1 MGLNPKLW
9 NGKRVLV
16 TGHTGFKGSWLTLI
30 LKELGAEVIGLAL
43 PPEGPRSLYVDAGIS
58 HELLSETIQD
68 IRDEFAVRRAI
79 EGMDPDYV
87 FHLAA
92 QAYVG
97 RSLRDPLESIATN
110 VIGTANV
117 LKPALASKTVLG
129 VTIITTDKVYENL
142 GAKDP
147 FRETDKL
154 GGLDPYSAS
163 KAASEIIVASM
174 SATCNALKIPVT
186 TVRAGNVIGGGDWG
200 EERLVPDLVR
210 ALNGNSKLIIRN
222 PNATRPWQFVLDC
235 LYGYLLVAQS
245 HLEERGDVPNSV
257 NFGPDESLSVTEL
270 VRLFEA
276 AFGRKIELE
285 ESKSTFPESEWLRL
299 DSSLARAYFGWES
312 SISAAQAVS
321 QTANWYSK
329 FESGVDAKELMRAEI
344 LKYKVGK
351 W

>member
-58 HELLSETIQD
+58 HELLSETTQD

-97 RSLRDPLESIATN
+97 KSLRDPIESIATN

-142 GAKDP
+142 GAKEP

-245 HLEERGDVPNSV
+245 HMEERGDVPNSV

-270 VRLFEA
+270 VRLL
-276 AFGRKIELE
+276 KLPLE
-285 ESKSTFPESEWLRL
+285 GKSSWKNQNRLSLRVN
-299 DSSLARAYFGWES
+299 G
-312 SISAAQAVS
+312 
-321 QTANWYSK
+321 
-329 FESGVDAKELMRAEI
+329 
-344 LKYKVGK
+344 
-351 W
+351 

>member
-79 EGMDPDYV
+79 EGIDPDYV

-92 QAYVG
+92 QAYVR
-97 RSLRDPLESIATN
+97 RSLSNPLESIATN
-110 VIGTANV
+110 VIGTTNV

-142 GAKDP
+142 GAKEP

-200 EERLVPDLVR
+200 KERLVPDLVR

-245 HLEERGDVPNSV
+245 HMEERGDVPNSV

-276 AFGRKIELE
+276 AFGRKIVLE

-312 SISAAQAVS
+312 SFSAAQAVS

>member
-92 QAYVG
+92 QAYVR

-142 GAKDP
+142 GAKEP

-174 SATCNALKIPVT
+174 SATCNPLKIPVT

-245 HLEERGDVPNSV
+245 HMEERGDVPNSV

-312 SISAAQAVS
+312 SFSAAQAVS

>member
-92 QAYVG
+92 QAYVR

-117 LKPALASKTVLG
+117 LKPALASKAVLG

-142 GAKDP
+142 GAKEP

-245 HLEERGDVPNSV
+245 HMEERGDVPNSV

-285 ESKSTFPESEWLRL
+285 ASKSTFPESEWLRL
-299 DSSLARAYFGWES
+299 DSSLARAYFGWKS
-312 SISAAQAVS
+312 SFSAAQAVS

-329 FESGVDAKELMRAEI
+329 FESGVDAKELMGAEI

>member
-58 HELLSETIQD
+58 HELLSETTQD

-97 RSLRDPLESIATN
+97 KSLRDPIESIATN

-142 GAKDP
+142 GAKEP

-245 HLEERGDVPNSV
+245 HMEERGDVPNSV

-312 SISAAQAVS
+312 SFSAAQAVS

>member
-43 PPEGPRSLYVDAGIS
+43 PPEGPRSLYVDAGIG

-68 IRDEFAVRRAI
+68 IRDEFAVKREI

-92 QAYVG
+92 QAYVHK
-97 RSLRDPLESIATN
+97 SLRDPLESIATN
-110 VIGTANV
+110 AIGTANV
-117 LKPALASKTVLG
+117 LKPSLASRTVLG

-142 GAKDP
+142 GAKEP
-147 FRETDKL
+147 FKETDKL

-245 HLEERGDVPNSV
+245 HMEEKSDVPNSV
-257 NFGPDESLSVTEL
+257 NFGPDESLSVKEL

-312 SISAAQAVS
+312 SCSAAQAVS

>member
-1 MGLNPKLW
+1 MDLKNDW
-9 NGKRVLV
+9 RGKQVVV
-16 TGHTGFKGSWLTLI
+16 TGHTGFKGSWLTLF

-92 QAYVG
+92 QAYVR

-110 VIGTANV
+110 VTGTANV
-117 LKPALASKTVLG
+117 LKPALTSKTVLG

-142 GAKDP
+142 GAKEP

-245 HLEERGDVPNSV
+245 HMEERGDVPNSV

-270 VRLFEA
+270 VRLFET

-312 SISAAQAVS
+312 SFLAAQAVS

>member
-68 IRDEFAVRRAI
+68 IRDEFAVKREI

-92 QAYVG
+92 QAYVR

-117 LKPALASKTVLG
+117 LKPSLASRTVLG

-142 GAKDP
+142 GAKEP

-200 EERLVPDLVR
+200 EERLVPDIVR

-245 HLEERGDVPNSV
+245 HMEEKSDVPNSV
-257 NFGPDESLSVTEL
+257 NFGPDESLSVSEL

-285 ESKSTFPESEWLRL
+285 ESKSTFPESERLRL

-312 SISAAQAVS
+312 SFSAAQAVS
-321 QTANWYSK
+321 QTANWYSQ
-329 FESGVDAKELMRAEI
+329 FESGVDVKELMRAEI

>member
-79 EGMDPDYV
+79 ERMDPDYV

-92 QAYVG
+92 QAYVR

-117 LKPALASKTVLG
+117 LKPALASKAVLG

-142 GAKDP
+142 GAKEP

-210 ALNGNSKLIIRN
+210 ALNGNSNLIIRN

-245 HLEERGDVPNSV
+245 HMEEKSDVPNSV

-276 AFGRKIELE
+276 AFGRKIELG

-312 SISAAQAVS
+312 SFSAAQAVS
-321 QTANWYSK
+321 QTAKWYSK

>member
-92 QAYVG
+92 QAYVR

-110 VIGTANV
+110 VTGTANV
-117 LKPALASKTVLG
+117 LKPALTSKTVLG

-142 GAKDP
+142 GAKEP

-245 HLEERGDVPNSV
+245 HMEERGDVPNSV

-270 VRLFEA
+270 VRLFET

-312 SISAAQAVS
+312 SFLAAQAVS

>member
-110 VIGTANV
+110 VIGTTNV

-142 GAKDP
+142 GAKEP

-245 HLEERGDVPNSV
+245 HMEERGDVPNSV

-312 SISAAQAVS
+312 SFSAAQAVS

>member
-1 MGLNPKLW
+1 VGLNPKLW

-92 QAYVG
+92 QAYVR

-117 LKPALASKTVLG
+117 LKPAIASKAVLG

-142 GAKDP
+142 GAKEP

-245 HLEERGDVPNSV
+245 HMEEGGDVPNSV

-276 AFGRKIELE
+276 AFGRTIELE

-312 SISAAQAVS
+312 SFSAAQAVS

>member
-68 IRDEFAVRRAI
+68 IRDEFAVKREI

-92 QAYVG
+92 QAYVR

-117 LKPALASKTVLG
+117 LKPSLASRTVLG

-142 GAKDP
+142 GAKEP

-200 EERLVPDLVR
+200 EERLVPDIVR

-245 HLEERGDVPNSV
+245 HMEEKSDVPNSV
-257 NFGPDESLSVTEL
+257 NFGPDESLSVSEL

-285 ESKSTFPESEWLRL
+285 ESKSTFPESERLRL
-299 DSSLARAYFGWES
+299 DSSLARAYFCWES
-312 SISAAQAVS
+312 SFSAAQAVS
-321 QTANWYSK
+321 QTANWYSQ